1 MKRIMLFMF
10 LATITLMMFTACS
23 DDDNNNVEPETF
35 YGYTLDQFVPMD
47 AISDLIVHNEDDT
60 LDWRELFYFWPVA
73 TDGYSARMNSE
84 KYDDLDWQ
92 NFAQGYYVPEN
103 DNKVLFRQFEEFH
116 IGAYNV
122 KFMDKVYVSRG
133 VRSIINDTLS
143 VVFELNAMTTEMIE
157 NYDAEMEAAITLTS
171 FMPEHVTAMDS
182 VSFIAI
188 DGYKKT
194 YTPAQFSDGYWLVD
208 SQKTIFPIEGANM
221 TGSLKKFKL
230 LKSMQFFGDWQ
241 NVDEYENPAWADAD
255 EADWYFSFPED
266 LSDYIGTV
274 LE

>member
-23 DDDNNNVEPETF
+23 DDDNNNNVEPETY
-35 YGYTLDQFVPMD
+35 YGYTLDQFVPME
-47 AISDLIVHNEDDT
+47 AISDLIVHNEGDT
-60 LDWRELFYFWPVA
+60 LDWRELFYFWPTA
-73 TDGYSARMNSE
+73 TDFSPRMHG
-84 KYDDLDWQ
+84 YDDLDWQ
-92 NFAQGYYVPEN
+92 DFQQGYYIPEN
-103 DNKVLFRQFEEFH
+103 NNKVVFPQFAALN

-122 KFMDKVYVSRG
+122 KNMDKVYVSRG

-143 VVFELNAMTTEMIE
+143 VVFELNAMTTEMRD
-157 NYDAEMEAAITLTS
+157 NYDGEMEAAIPLTS

-188 DGYKKT
+188 DGYTKT
-194 YTPAQFSDGYWLVD
+194 YTPAQFKDGYWLVD
-208 SQKTIFPIEGANM
+208 TQKTIFPNEGANM
-221 TGSLKKFKL
+221 SGSLKKFKL
-230 LKSMQFFGDWQ
+230 LKSMEFFGTWQ
-241 NVDEYENPAWADAD
+241 NVDEYVNPAWANAE

-266 LSDYIGTV
+266 LSDYEGTV